1 MQQLPSQNTVNG
13 SPSQITFVGSLAFVY
28 GLIGADLNNP
38 KIALD
43 ESVEAQTQKIMVNLD
58 TVLSAYNLKRFDVVA
73 VHVWLRDFH
82 RFRERF
88 EVVWT
93 ECFSEGHSPTRQL
106 LGVSGLMRDA
116 LVSMDFVINR
126 HSH

>member
-43 ESVEAQTQKIMVNLD
+43 E
-58 TVLSAYNLKRFDVVA
+58 
-73 VHVWLRDFH
+73 
-82 RFRERF
+82 
-88 EVVWT
+88 
-93 ECFSEGHSPTRQL
+93 
-106 LGVSGLMRDA
+106 
-116 LVSMDFVINR
+116 
-126 HSH
+126 